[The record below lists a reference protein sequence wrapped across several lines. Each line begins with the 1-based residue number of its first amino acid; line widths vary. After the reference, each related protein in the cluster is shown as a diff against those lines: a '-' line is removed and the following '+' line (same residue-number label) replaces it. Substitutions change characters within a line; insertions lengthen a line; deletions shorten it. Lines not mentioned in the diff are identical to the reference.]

1 MHSICN
7 LKYSVPKK
15 ISIVFHKGSHYHDNF
30 FINELAERFKKQFI
44 SLGEYTEKYIIFT
57 VPIEKEVTRT
67 DKIGEK
73 ITKNISYALQI

>member
-15 ISIVFHKGSHYHDNF
+15 ISVVFHKGSHYHDNLI
-30 FINELAERFKKQFI
+30 INELAERFKKQFI
-44 SLGEYTEKYIIFT
+44 ILGEYTEKYIIFT